1 MVEVIDSPQLP
12 PFTPSPTVLVGL
24 FVAWNAVYS
33 APDSLRNT
41 ICDNMAQAHQECHFG
56 SMAGAIS
63 AFEV

>member
-1 MVEVIDSPQLP
+1 
-12 PFTPSPTVLVGL
+12 
-24 FVAWNAVYS
+24 VYS